1 MPEAEFF
8 QKLEAQHSQN
18 LPFVAYRKPVLS
30 GNSGEVKAFLQ
41 QDDQLHYSDDFTECG
56 FVFAPFDTSEKAV
69 LFPENASEKLI
80 FEQVISEEAKFSD
93 TSQKGEIPEEK
104 KLTHVKLITKA
115 VEALKAGAMEK
126 VVLSRKEIVA
136 LDDPNPLKLFKKL
149 LKIYSTAFVYCW
161 FHPKVGCWLGA
172 TPETLLKIEGNRFK
186 TMALAGTQKFSGT
199 MDVEWGEKEQQ
210 EQQFVTDSIL
220 DDLEKAGVSSSGV
233 ESSAAY
239 TTKAGNLL
247 HLRTDISGKI
257 PNSKFSPAAALAKE
271 GQIPKEDS
279 GKAVINRGSA
289 ERIISAVHPT
299 PAVCGLPKE
308 KAREFILSEENYDRE
323 FYTGFLGELNL
334 QTNVQRSRT
343 RRNVEN
349 LAYRA
354 VKKETH
360 LYVNLRCMKIE
371 ENKAVLF
378 VGGGITK
385 DSVPE
390 DEWQETVNKAETMKK
405 VLLK

>member
-8 QKLEAQHSQN
+8 EKLERHFTAN
-18 LPFVAYRKPVLS
+18 LPFVAYRKPVLND
-30 GNSGEVKAFLQ
+30 NSGEVKAFLQ
-41 QDDQLHYSDDFTECG
+41 QDEQLRFTENYTESG
-56 FVFAPFDTSEKAV
+56 FVFAPFDILEKAI
-69 LFPENASEKLI
+69 LFSENASEKLI
-80 FEQVISEEAKFSD
+80 FEQTGSEKISGNH
-93 TSQKGEIPEEK
+93 TSQKGQISEEK
-104 KLTHVKLITKA
+104 MLAHIDLVKKA
-115 VEALKAGAMEK
+115 VSVLQAGKMEK
-126 VVLSRKEIVA
+126 VVLSRREEVE

-149 LKIYSTAFVYCW
+149 LKTYPTAFVYCW

-172 TPETLLKIEGNRFK
+172 TPETLLKTEGNRFK
-186 TMALAGTQKFSGT
+186 TMALAGTQKYSGT

-210 EQQFVTDSIL
+210 EQQLVTDSIL
-220 DDLEKAGVSSSGV
+220 DDLEKMKVSLSGV

-239 TTKAGNLL
+239 TAKAGNLL
-247 HLRTDISGKI
+247 HLKTDISGRI
-257 PNSKFSPAAALAKE
+257 
-271 GQIPKEDS
+271 S
-279 GKAVINRGSA
+279 GSEVDLQKL
-289 ERIISAVHPT
+289 ISALHPT

-308 KAREFILSEENYDRE
+308 NAKKFILSEENYNRE

-334 QTNVQRSRT
+334 QKNVQRSRS

-354 VKKETH
+354 VKKETD

-371 ENKAVLF
+371 NDTAVLF

-385 DSVPE
+385 DSVAE

-405 VLLK
+405 VLRK